1 MSAGRAQARA
11 AGICSRGAYAL
22 TPVWKQA
29 LTPTATPP
37 PCAGPHSVAPDGR
50 LLVGAAVG
58 TRDSDKER
66 VRMLREAGNVD
77 IVILDSS
84 QVGGEYS

>member
-1 MSAGRAQARA
+1 M
-11 AGICSRGAYAL
+11 
-22 TPVWKQA
+22 
-29 LTPTATPP
+29 
-37 PCAGPHSVAPDGR
+37 APDGR

-84 QVGGEYS
+84 QVGGECS